1 MSEALF
7 IMDTSLQMAFQSV
20 ASAIKQRQLSLSS
33 GIGGSIT
40 QPFSVGLYATTAEN
54 GLALST
60 IALTA
65 NAITLI
71 PFTPTVKM
79 SMTDITFYVST
90 AVTGFVKIVV
100 YDSSASTGAPN
111 NRIYLGGNIVTTPA
125 GHNGDIGL
133 NITMEA
139 GRLYYIGFHSSVA
152 VTVRAAVTGGCQSLG
167 IVTVSGTAHITKVVR
182 ALTFATTPPA
192 TWGTPAVGEYIAG
205 SAPVFFL
212 RWSVL

>member
-1 MSEALF
+1 
-7 IMDTSLQMAFQSV
+7 MDTNLQLAFQAV
-20 ASAIKQRQLSLSS
+20 ASAIKQRQPSPSF
-33 GIGGSIT
+33 GIGGPIT
-40 QPFSVGLYATTAEN
+40 QPFSVGLYATTAIS

-60 IALTA
+60 ISLTA

-71 PFTPTVKM
+71 PFIPTVKM

-100 YDSSASTGAPN
+100 YDSVLSTGAPN
-111 NRIYLGGNIVTTPA
+111 NRIYLGGDIATSTV

-139 GRLYYIGFHSSVA
+139 GRLYYIGFHASVA
-152 VTVRAAVTGGCQSLG
+152 VIVRAAVTGGLQSLG
-167 IVTVSGTAHITKVVR
+167 IVTVTGVAHITKVVR
-182 ALTFATTPPA
+182 ALAFETTPPA
-192 TWGTPAVGEYIAG
+192 TWGSPALSEYIAG